1 MFFIELTEIINVNY
15 GIYDSL
21 LVNII
26 LLFMMEEI
34 MKKLFILVLILISV
48 LSSSCE
54 NSPQQPDNQNG
65 INKEKLYVNSSESSK
80 YSSQGKIIKID
91 NNGLHVQVGDKV
103 DVYDVDSERTKGL
116 YIGEYVGINALD
128 GGKFDVVLDES
139 HDYNARITSEGRPIT
154 RITGTVKEVN
164 KENIT
169 IITDQGEVKL
179 SKTRDFDLESGEQLM
194 ADYVELAGSNQM
206 LAFYDEASKLN
217 VIVKEI
223 SRDTNGTMRIYVL
236 SDSRVEYDIMIGADA
251 FTNFNHSSLETDDKI
266 IVYSNG
272 ISGDVPALV
281 DAKLVL
287 LSQE

>member
-1 MFFIELTEIINVNY
+1 
-15 GIYDSL
+15 
-21 LVNII
+21 
-26 LLFMMEEI
+26 

-139 HDYNARITSEGRPIT
+139 HDYNARITSEGRPII
-154 RITGTVKEVN
+154 RITGTVKEVS

-217 VIVKEI
+217 VTVKEI
-223 SRDTNGTMRIYVL
+223 SRDTNGTMRIYAL

-266 IVYSNG
+266 IVYTNG

>member
-1 MFFIELTEIINVNY
+1 
-15 GIYDSL
+15 
-21 LVNII
+21 
-26 LLFMMEEI
+26 

-54 NSPQQPDNQNG
+54 NNPQQPDNQDDK
-65 INKEKLYVNSSESSK
+65 NKEKLYVNSSEPSK

-103 DVYDVDSERTKGL
+103 NVYDVDPERTKGL
-116 YIGEYVGINALD
+116 YIGEYVGINELN
-128 GGKFDVVLDES
+128 GGEFDAVLDES
-139 HDYNARITSEGRPIT
+139 HDYNARTTSEGRPIT
-154 RITGTVKEVN
+154 RITGTVKEVS

-194 ADYVELAGSNQM
+194 ADYVELVGSNQM

-217 VIVKEI
+217 VTVKEI
-223 SRDTNGTMRIYVL
+223 SRDTNGTMRIYAL
-236 SDSRVEYDIMIGADA
+236 SDNSVEYDIMIGADA
-251 FTNFNHSSLETDDKI
+251 FTNFNHSSLNTDDKI
-266 IVYSNG
+266 IVYPNG

-287 LSQE
+287 LSQAKKKD